1 MLRMALMIGMNLGL
15 GIFQVP
21 GEKEEGL
28 KKRQI
33 IQPSIAG
40 EAEAGAQ
47 HQDEDKQHNGV
58 SNRGFA
64 MEDLTGKEKIK

>member
-1 MLRMALMIGMNLGL
+1 MSFMIGMNLCDT
-15 GIFQVP
+15 IFQIP

-40 EAEAGAQ
+40 EAEPGAQ
-47 HQDEDKQHNGV
+47 QQQQNGV

-64 MEDLTGKEKIK
+64 MEDLTEKAKIK